1 MVQSA
6 TQKVKVDGKF
16 GDEFDTFLGVKQ
28 GDPQNTHWPAG
39 LSAGGPSEHSLA
51 CRPVVV
57 SILQLAYHARL

>member
-1 MVQSA
+1 MLLQAIKAMVQSA

-39 LSAGGPSEHSLA
+39 LSWSAF
-51 CRPVVV
+51 CN
-57 SILQLAYHARL
+57 